1 MERSLQVEIEDY
13 TPVLEET
20 DVNDLV
26 NFMVELFCVKS
37 GVQND

>member
-1 MERSLQVEIEDY
+1 MNKFKVEIEDY

-26 NFMVELFCVKS
+26 NFMVELFCIKS
-37 GVQND
+37 EVQDD